1 MNRLLAMTLVLAAG
15 LAGTAMAEEKAMDH
29 GTMDH
34 SQMDHSKME
43 HGEMKAVEAV
53 PGETEAGGVGVIN
66 SVDAEKGV
74 VNLTHEPMPELGWPS
89 MTMDLPVTKK
99 VDLGAV
105 KAGEKVDFRIKL
117 GRDKQYRVIEMK
129 AAK

>member
-1 MNRLLAMTLVLAAG
+1 MLSMTLVLAASF
-15 LAGTAMAEEKAMDH
+15 AGAAVAQEKAMDH
-29 GTMDH
+29 A
-34 SQMDHSKME
+34 
-43 HGEMKAVEAV
+43 EMKSVETV
-53 PGETEAGGVGVIN
+53 PGETEADGVGVIN
-66 SVDAEKGV
+66 SVDADKGT
-74 VNLTHEPMPELGWPS
+74 VNITHEPMPKLGWPT

-99 VDLGAV
+99 VDLGDI

>member
-1 MNRLLAMTLVLAAG
+1 MKKLVAMAALAMAVFAL
-15 LAGTAMAEEKAMDH
+15 TASAEEKAMDH
-29 GTMDH
+29 G
-34 SQMDHSKME
+34 
-43 HGEMKAVEAV
+43 EMKSVETV

-66 SVDAEKGV
+66 SVDADKGT
-74 VNLTHEPMPELGWPS
+74 VNITHEPMPELGWPT

-99 VDLGAV
+99 VDLGGI